1 MVTEKIS
8 TITAN
13 HLFYN
18 RNLNTRGLQKKGIL
32 YSGEISQI
40 RSEQT
45 SNKLMS
51 ACCNTSSI
59 PFQNNQK
66 SKTSLKKIK
75 LEDCFTLA
83 NVNMAGF

>member
-8 TITAN
+8 TITVN

-18 RNLNTRGLQKKGIL
+18 RNLNKSGLQKKGIL

-40 RSEQT
+40 KSEKT
-45 SNKLMS
+45 SSTLMS

-66 SKTSLKKIK
+66 SKTSLKK
-75 LEDCFTLA
+75 
-83 NVNMAGF
+83 